1 MADAPT
7 PSGQP
12 GTHPGTQPTS
22 QPTVAST
29 ITLPPSAPPAAN
41 EDGEGG
47 EWELLMSKVRD
58 WFASGEA
65 AALWSQARTP
75 LLALAALIVILMVLR
90 VYGAL
95 IGALEGIPLLPGLL
109 ELVGVIW
116 ILRFGVPRLV
126 RSSDRQALVDGLRSR
141 WQAFLGR

>member
-7 PSGQP
+7 SSGQPSGQP
-12 GTHPGTQPTS
+12 GG
-22 QPTVAST
+22 QPTVATT
-29 ITLPPSAPPAAN
+29 ITLPPVPPSEAGAA
-41 EDGEGG
+41 EGG
-47 EWELLMSKVRD
+47 EWELLVSKLRD

-75 LLALAALIVILMVLR
+75 LVALAALIALLMVLR

-95 IGALEGIPLLPGLL
+95 IGALESIPLLPGLL
-109 ELVGVIW
+109 ELAGLIW
-116 ILRFGVPRLV
+116 LLRFGVPRLV
-126 RSSDRQALVDGLRSR
+126 RSSDRQALLEGLRCR